1 MTLGVPSGWT
11 RSRTTRWRRA
21 TLGATLGAL
30 LATLCVIVATAPAA
44 AAPGVAPQATRP
56 TEAVAYAR
64 VAVVRVLS
72 YYYGVT
78 SNSGPIPVLSPCIG
92 DGALIGTTGANL
104 NSYSY
109 ALIPTTLVNP
119 ITPCQGAQSAFAQFY
134 GQASSWGLRRIQID
148 LNVAYTGV
156 GAQQAGNATF
166 SIDPSQLH
174 TTGSISG
181 PQLLALPISP
191 TAGSPSHDLPV
202 LQTPQPSDAPPD
214 PAAATLLDLT
224 GQSGAL
230 LDASAIT
237 PDQVTATLY
246 PVALPAAQAFPQAA
260 QTATPVT
267 TPATT
272 PAATSATTP
281 GATAATTPRAT
292 PATPTTAPTVST
304 QAQQTAAQLSVGAVE
319 IDGNGR
325 LIGMVGAD
333 AQGNH
338 ILYSVGDIQRA
349 IGSVNGKPG
358 QLMTE
363 WRQGLEAFYATP
375 PGYQAAQ
382 SAFSSLASA
391 YPDFAGVQPFLSA
404 AQHGR
409 SDIPSLT
416 NAPGVPTTPQ
426 PTSPYNILGLSGM
439 TLAELAGGALLVL
452 ALLLTVIIALMRR
465 RRGRALALAQAAPP
479 PDEAMLDL
487 LPPDM
492 PLDAVPDDETPTRP
506 ITRVDLR
513 DTLIAAG
520 AGGATS
526 IADMATA
533 RLPVPSRRTE
543 TPRKTSILAS
553 QSAGMIDPG
562 IKRRSEPNQ
571 DNIFALEGVR
581 AESGRLQ
588 PYGLF
593 IVADGMGGHLNGS
606 LASRLTIEIVAR
618 TVAHALNTSQRL
630 DSASFAPMLLEG
642 VQLAHQE
649 LQRRNREHNGD
660 MGTTITAALVVDDRA
675 YIINVGDSR
684 TYLLNPDAGLRQITQ
699 DHSVVASLVAAGV
712 IRPEDIYIHPRRN
725 QIYRSLGGE
734 EAGLEVDTFEE
745 ELQAGDKLLLCS
757 DGLWEMVRDPQIATI
772 LRGAVNPRQ
781 AVELLAREANANGG
795 EDNIGVVVA
804 RMLEGLPADAKP
816 SMRMVAGPQ
825 DPPPEGA

>member
-1 MTLGVPSGWT
+1 MRSGWPDSNRRPHGPKPCALT
-11 RSRTTRWRRA
+11 SCATPRKAHLMNPYQFSIEPASCYRQALRDNEQPVGHLYRGSSPARLSVPQIGRWRV
-21 TLGATLGAL
+21 TLFGHSYAREMP
-30 LATLCVIVATAPAA
+30 CIVCICRSGLQEARGYDVGSSERMDEVEDDEMEAGDAGRDA
-44 AAPGVAPQATRP
+44 GRAAPGVAPQATRP

-246 PVALPAAQAFPQAA
+246 PVALPATQAFPQAA
-260 QTATPVT
+260 QTATSVP
-267 TPATT
+267 TPAAT

-304 QAQQTAAQLSVGAVE
+304 QAQLTAAQLSVGAVE

-492 PLDAVPDDETPTRP
+492 PLDAVPD
-506 ITRVDLR
+506 
-513 DTLIAAG
+513 
-520 AGGATS
+520 
-526 IADMATA
+526 
-533 RLPVPSRRTE
+533 
-543 TPRKTSILAS
+543 
-553 QSAGMIDPG
+553 
-562 IKRRSEPNQ
+562 
-571 DNIFALEGVR
+571 
-581 AESGRLQ
+581 
-588 PYGLF
+588 
-593 IVADGMGGHLNGS
+593 
-606 LASRLTIEIVAR
+606 
-618 TVAHALNTSQRL
+618 
-630 DSASFAPMLLEG
+630 
-642 VQLAHQE
+642 
-649 LQRRNREHNGD
+649 
-660 MGTTITAALVVDDRA
+660 
-675 YIINVGDSR
+675 
-684 TYLLNPDAGLRQITQ
+684 
-699 DHSVVASLVAAGV
+699 
-712 IRPEDIYIHPRRN
+712 
-725 QIYRSLGGE
+725 
-734 EAGLEVDTFEE
+734 
-745 ELQAGDKLLLCS
+745 
-757 DGLWEMVRDPQIATI
+757 
-772 LRGAVNPRQ
+772 
-781 AVELLAREANANGG
+781 
-795 EDNIGVVVA
+795 
-804 RMLEGLPADAKP
+804 
-816 SMRMVAGPQ
+816 
-825 DPPPEGA
+825 